1 VRVNVLLKEA
11 NITRKELSEMEE
23 KQFVNAQDVQKILG
37 VSRAKSYQSVHALN
51 DELKDMGYM
60 TITGRVS
67 YQFFQEKFYGLKQ
80 A

>member
-1 VRVNVLLKEA
+1 MLKEA

-37 VSRAKSYQSVHALN
+37 VSRAKSYQIIHALN